1 MNSTFTSGWNF
12 VLIVVITKGRKMA
25 SQGYLTEKN
34 RYVRK
39 STNINDLLNKAKFE
53 RQKEKRNTY
62 IVTTASVSV
71 LAIFALI
78 ILL

>member
-1 MNSTFTSGWNF
+1 
-12 VLIVVITKGRKMA
+12 MA